1 MRSETFQFELEVAT
15 LSCPFLLLLYRKPG
29 EKLSRDG
36 WDNSEFRKFMT
47 QVGFRDPNPK
57 QQGYVATVVT
67 FVSQDC
73 PLTQEKQLRKALDKL
88 ERFFEK

>member
-1 MRSETFQFELEVAT
+1 
-15 LSCPFLLLLYRKPG
+15 
-29 EKLSRDG
+29 
-36 WDNSEFRKFMT
+36 
-47 QVGFRDPNPK
+47 
-57 QQGYVATVVT
+57 VATVVT